1 MSIRLCKRNWYE
13 GKTEKLIWANSLVLD
28 WAYFI
33 KNSSSFADKATTG
46 TRIVW
51 VNVTEATMASDNQ
64 TVAKKEIVFRPAST
78 MNLYEVTI
86 TWGTITRA
94 DEWIS
99 YFNLTSSDVVDWT
112 TKVTVPFYT
121 NTSDAWWAIDPLIK
135 MQVRLV
141 EFVSATLGR
150 FEIVL

>member
-1 MSIRLCKRNWYE
+1 MSIKLYKSNWHE
-13 GKTEKLIWANSLVLD
+13 HRTEKLIWANSLALD
-28 WAYFI
+28 WAFFI

-51 VNVTEATMASDNQ
+51 VNITETTLASDNQ
-64 TVAKKEIVFRPAST
+64 TVAKKEIVFMPSSIR
-78 MNLYEVTI
+78 NLYEVEI
-86 TWGTITRA
+86 TGWTITRA
-94 DEWIS
+94 DEWK
-99 YFNLTSSDVVDWT
+99 YYNLTDADTVDWT
-112 TKVTVPFYT
+112 TETTVESYVDT
-121 NTSDAWWAIDPLIK
+121 VAWTAIDPVVK